1 MNRKLSLHIRIRPG
15 QQNPQAIA
23 KNKPKTNTALAEYH
37 VKKSFKLGVLNQLHT
52 SMINT
57 ATAQPIE
64 KNKTMPSSREIEILR
79 LIAFEFTSKEI
90 ANTLFISRETV
101 NTHRKNL
108 MNKLGVKNVAGLI
121 RSAFE
126 HNLLPIPMTSVA

>member
-1 MNRKLSLHIRIRPG
+1 
-15 QQNPQAIA
+15 
-23 KNKPKTNTALAEYH
+23 
-37 VKKSFKLGVLNQLHT
+37 
-52 SMINT
+52 MINT
-57 ATAQPIE
+57 STAQSGQT
-64 KNKTMPSSREIEILR
+64 NKCMPSSREIEILR

-126 HNLLPIPMTSVA
+126 HNLLPMPMSSVA

>member
-1 MNRKLSLHIRIRPG
+1 
-15 QQNPQAIA
+15 
-23 KNKPKTNTALAEYH
+23 
-37 VKKSFKLGVLNQLHT
+37 
-52 SMINT
+52 MINT

-64 KNKTMPSSREIEILR
+64 KNRAMPSSREIEILR

-126 HNLLPIPMTSVA
+126 HNLLPMPMTSVA